1 MKKIILFTSSVLIV
15 VGLTFWKATL
25 HLNPPPKKPQQ
36 SPLAFPN
43 AVIPNLMGVKN
54 KNTARLTT
62 PQAPN
67 STEEVRVFRNYLENS
82 YIQLPSITSLRLN
95 RDGDFHHVSP
105 SVLQTSEV
113 FGEISDRLKT
123 SPNLIKEALRFYRA
137 CALNEQLV
145 TSIRA
150 VCTRNLKDWS
160 KIARIDISKIEIPE
174 SIEKIADVI
183 PSRN

>member
-1 MKKIILFTSSVLIV
+1 
-15 VGLTFWKATL
+15 
-25 HLNPPPKKPQQ
+25 
-36 SPLAFPN
+36 
-43 AVIPNLMGVKN
+43 
-54 KNTARLTT
+54 
-62 PQAPN
+62 
-67 STEEVRVFRNYLENS
+67 
-82 YIQLPSITSLRLN
+82 
-95 RDGDFHHVSP
+95 
-105 SVLQTSEV
+105 LQTSEV